1 MKEERAS
8 TDSSCKEC
16 CSEDR
21 GGMEPWL
28 KGNAE
33 PREIFIKGV
42 DIEACL
48 DSMEREELMMLEKE
62 LDNHGSP

>member
-1 MKEERAS
+1 
-8 TDSSCKEC
+8 
-16 CSEDR
+16 
-21 GGMEPWL
+21 MESWL
-28 KGNAE
+28 EGNAG

-62 LDNHGSP
+62 LDNYGSP